1 MPIWIDMMNDFA
13 ENVVHHLNLKNTK
26 SRHIQLG
33 PMLKFALI
41 AGQ

>member
-1 MPIWIDMMNDFA
+1 MMKDFVD
-13 ENVVHHLNLKNTK
+13 NVVHHLNLYNTK

-33 PMLKFALI
+33 LTLSFALI